1 MPTALLLKTTGEVI
15 PLELTNEN
23 DHEIIRESVGGW
35 FDCVRNHER
44 RIVGYVHDEGLL
56 IGLPAN
62 PVSSFLF
69 DQVLAGDCVIVGSF
83 SEAGE
88 YDGESHELPKAYYSD
103 IFVEMARDMGAD
115 IKLNEKLNTLLA
127 GVDTSFTVTEWS
139 E

>member
-15 PLELTNEN
+15 PLELNNEN
-23 DHEIIRESVGGW
+23 DHILIRESVGGW

-88 YDGESHELPKAYYSD
+88 YDGESHELPSHFYSGR
-103 IFVEMARDMGAD
+103 FSEMARTMGAD
-115 IKLNEKLNTLLA
+115 EALNEKLNTLLA

>member
-1 MPTALLLKTTGEVI
+1 MPIALLLKTSGEII
-15 PLELTNEN
+15 PLELNNIN
-23 DHEIIRESVGGW
+23 DHEVIRDNVGGW

-69 DQVLAGDCVIVGSF
+69 DQILAGDCVIVGSH

-103 IFVEMARDMGAD
+103 ILVEMARDMGAD
-115 IKLNEKLNTLLA
+115 TKLNEKLNEALA
-127 GVDTSFTVTEWS
+127 GIDTSFKVTEWT

>member
-15 PLELTNEN
+15 PLELTNDN
-23 DHEIIRESVGGW
+23 DHELIRESVGGW

-88 YDGESHELPKAYYSD
+88 YDGESHELPKMFHSGR
-103 IFVEMARDMGAD
+103 FVEMASEMGAD
-115 IKLNEKLNTLLA
+115 IKLNEKLNALLA

>member
-88 YDGESHELPKAYYSD
+88 YDGESHELPSHFYSGR
-103 IFVEMARDMGAD
+103 FSEMARTMGAD
-115 IKLNEKLNTLLA
+115 EALNEKLNTLLA

>member
-15 PLELTNEN
+15 PLELNNEN
-23 DHEIIRESVGGW
+23 DHILIRESVGGW

-88 YDGESHELPKAYYSD
+88 YDGESHELPKMFHSGR
-103 IFVEMARDMGAD
+103 FVEMANEMGAD